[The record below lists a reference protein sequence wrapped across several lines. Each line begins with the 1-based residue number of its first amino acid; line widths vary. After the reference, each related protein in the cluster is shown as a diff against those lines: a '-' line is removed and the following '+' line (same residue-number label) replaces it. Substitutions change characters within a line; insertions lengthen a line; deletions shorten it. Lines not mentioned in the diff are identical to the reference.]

1 MLSSRS
7 VTPISRSSPN
17 SPDKML
23 KACYTPYTL
32 HFKVP
37 SGTSRGILTEK
48 ETYFVKV
55 WDDAAPDR
63 CGLGECALFRGLGAD
78 DRPEYESILQ
88 QVCREIDRYESLDLS
103 AWSSIRFGVETA
115 LLDWQNGGRRVVYPS
130 DFVTGGRGITIN
142 GLIWMGDKRTMAAR
156 IEEKLAAGFSCIKLK
171 IGAIDFD
178 DECDLLA
185 FIRSRYGRDTIELR
199 VDANGAFAP
208 DRALECLKRLSDY
221 DLHSIEQPIR
231 AGQWE
236 AMARLCE
243 ASPLPVALDE
253 ELIGVSGVAAKVD
266 LLEAIAPQYVVL
278 KPSLIG
284 GFSGTQEWI
293 DAARARGIG
302 WWITSA
308 LESNVGLNAIAQFTA
323 TLPVNMPQGLGT
335 GALYT
340 NNIPSPLEQVGE
352 VLRYNPAGGWNF
364 SELSWR

>member
-1 MLSSRS
+1 M
-7 VTPISRSSPN
+7 
-17 SPDKML
+17 
-23 KACYTPYTL
+23 
-32 HFKVP
+32 
-37 SGTSRGILTEK
+37 
-48 ETYFVKV
+48 
-55 WDDAAPDR
+55 
-63 CGLGECALFRGLGAD
+63 
-78 DRPEYESILQ
+78 
-88 QVCREIDRYESLDLS
+88 
-103 AWSSIRFGVETA
+103 ETA
-115 LLDWQNGGRRVVYPS
+115 LLDWRHGGRRVVYPS
-130 DFVTGGRGITIN
+130 DFADGKRGITIN

-208 DRALECLKRLSDY
+208 DRALEYLKRLSDY

-243 ASPLPVALDE
+243 TSPLPIALDE
-253 ELIGVSGVAAKVD
+253 ELIGVNGATEKRV
-266 LLEAIAPQYVVL
+266 LLETVAPQYVVL
-278 KPSLIG
+278 KPSLVG
-284 GFSGTQEWI
+284 GFTGTQEWI
-293 DAARARGIG
+293 DAARVAGAG

-323 TLPVNMPQGLGT
+323 TLPVEMPQGLGT

-352 VLRYNPAGGWNF
+352 QLLYNPAKEWDF
-364 SELSWR
+364 SGLSWR

>member
-1 MLSSRS
+1 
-7 VTPISRSSPN
+7 
-17 SPDKML
+17 ML
-23 KACYTPYTL
+23 KASYTPYTL

-37 SGTSRGILTEK
+37 SGTSRGILTDK
-48 ETYFVKV
+48 ETYLVRV
-55 WDDAAPDR
+55 WDDADPDPDR
-63 CGLGECALFRGLGAD
+63 FGVGECALFRGLGAD
-78 DRPEYESILQ
+78 DRPEYESVLQ
-88 QVCREIDRYESLDLS
+88 QVCREIDRYDTLDLA

-115 LLDWQNGGRRVVYPS
+115 LLDWRHGGRRVVYPS
-130 DFVTGGRGITIN
+130 DFADGKRGITIN

-185 FIRSRYGRDTIELR
+185 FIRRRYPREVIELR

-208 DRALECLKRLSDY
+208 DRALEYLKRLSDY

-243 ASPLPVALDE
+243 TSPLPIALDE
-253 ELIGVSGVAAKVD
+253 ELIGVNGAAEKRA
-266 LLEAIAPQYVVL
+266 LLETVAPQYVVL
-278 KPSLIG
+278 KPSLVG
-284 GFSGTQEWI
+284 GFTGTQEWI
-293 DAARARGIG
+293 DAARVAGAG

-323 TLPVNMPQGLGT
+323 TLPVEMPQGLGT

-352 VLRYNPAGGWNF
+352 QLLYNPAREWDF
-364 SELSWR
+364 SGLSWR

>member
-1 MLSSRS
+1 
-7 VTPISRSSPN
+7 
-17 SPDKML
+17 ML
-23 KACYTPYTL
+23 KASYTPYTL

-37 SGTSRGILTEK
+37 SGTSRGILTDK
-48 ETYFVKV
+48 ETYLVRV
-55 WDDAAPDR
+55 WDDADPDPDPDR
-63 CGLGECALFRGLGAD
+63 FGVGECALFRGLGAD
-78 DRPEYESILQ
+78 DRPEYESVLQ
-88 QVCREIDRYESLDLS
+88 QVCREIDRYDTLDLA

-115 LLDWQNGGRRVVYPS
+115 LLDWRYGGRRVVYPS
-130 DFVTGGRGITIN
+130 DFADGQRGITIN

-208 DRALECLKRLSDY
+208 DRALEYLKRLSDY

-243 ASPLPVALDE
+243 TSPLPIALDE
-253 ELIGVSGVAAKVD
+253 ELIGVNGAAEKRA
-266 LLEAIAPQYVVL
+266 LLETVAPQYVVL
-278 KPSLIG
+278 KPSLVG
-284 GFSGTQEWI
+284 GFTGTQEWI
-293 DAARARGIG
+293 DAARVAGAG

-323 TLPVNMPQGLGT
+323 TLPVEMPQGLGT

-352 VLRYNPAGGWNF
+352 QLLYNPAREWDF
-364 SELSWR
+364 SGLSWR

>member
-1 MLSSRS
+1 MPSSRS
-7 VTPISRSSPN
+7 AIPISRSSPN

-23 KACYTPYTL
+23 KASYVPYTL

-48 ETYFVKV
+48 DTYLVKV
-55 WDDAAPDR
+55 WDDADPGR
-63 CGLGECALFRGLGAD
+63 FGVGECALFKGLGAD
-78 DRPEYESILQ
+78 DRPEYEQVLQ
-88 QVCREIDRYESLDLS
+88 QACREIDRYDSLDLE
-103 AWSSIRFGVETA
+103 AWSSIRFGLETA
-115 LLDWQNGGRRVVYPS
+115 LLDWQNGGKGIVYPS
-130 DFVTGGRGITIN
+130 DFVDGQRAIPIN

-185 FIRSRYGRDTIELR
+185 FIRKRYSRDTIELR

-208 DRALECLKRLSDY
+208 DRALEYLKRLSSY

-253 ELIGVSGVAAKVD
+253 ELIGVTGTAAKAS
-266 LLEAIAPQYVVL
+266 LLKAIAPQYVVL

-284 GFSGTQEWI
+284 GFSGTREWI
-293 DAARARGIG
+293 DAARTAGAG

-323 TLPVNMPQGLGT
+323 TLPLTMPQGLGT

-340 NNIPSPLEQVGE
+340 NNIASPLEQVGE
-352 VLRYNPAGGWNF
+352 VVRYNPAKGWNF
-364 SELSWR
+364 PADLWR